1 MSLSPHVGSIPWRAS
16 PPAEEAT
23 SDAPVIVLVVDDYA
37 NCRTAT
43 RFLLQSAGHEVIEAA
58 TGLEAMRLVADMAPS
73 VILLDMVLPGL
84 DGWEIARRL
93 RNDQRTRDTAIIAV
107 TALSGADDHDRAM
120 VAGCD
125 AVLTKPVPP
134 STLLAVI
141 RQHAGTGIQARA
153 QFR

>member
-58 TGLEAMRLVADMAPS
+58 TGLEAMMRPPAGP
-73 VILLDMVLPGL
+73 
-84 DGWEIARRL
+84 IANSPAHSR
-93 RNDQRTRDTAIIAV
+93 
-107 TALSGADDHDRAM
+107 
-120 VAGCD
+120 
-125 AVLTKPVPP
+125 
-134 STLLAVI
+134 
-141 RQHAGTGIQARA
+141 
-153 QFR
+153 